1 MAQFSLRNWLGQAW
15 QFTIVETATY
25 LRDTTA
31 IFWTFL
37 YPVALLLIMMLLFG
51 GGGNRSPSLALDV
64 EGTGPAAEQ
73 LVSQLKG
80 TFDAIEG
87 LNIELRRVT
96 PGQTSPDQR
105 VRLIVPTNFSEGP
118 DAEPVLVRLNAMPD
132 EISGSMLSLVAQ
144 SAAQLNA
151 KLANAPERVQLKYII
166 AQGKAETNIQATY
179 YVVGLAVLTIVS
191 TALFGFSGPLI
202 DLRAR
207 GGLKL
212 FQFMPVHR
220 SAFLTGFGLCR
231 VVILVVFVTLFI
243 LAGLSLFGGLRTL
256 NGVAWSLML
265 ALIFVGTISFLA
277 AGLAIAG
284 FITSN
289 SAGSALINLINL
301 PIMFFSD
308 LFIPLSS
315 MPEAVAAVSRMTPVY
330 MLVDAMRGA
339 AAGTHGLA
347 DCMPAFVS
355 LSILLIGSAAIAGST
370 FRWRLKR

>member
-51 GGGNRSPSLALDV
+51 GGGSRSPSLALDV

-80 TFDAIEG
+80 TFDAIQG

-96 PGQTSPDQR
+96 PGQKSPDQR

-118 DAEPVLVRLNAMPD
+118 AAEPVLVRLNAMPD

-151 KLANAPERVQLKYII
+151 KLANAPERVQIKYII

-243 LAGLSLFGGLRTL
+243 LAGLSLFGGLRTVS
-256 NGVAWSLML
+256 GVAWSLML

-347 DCMPAFVS
+347 DCIPAFVS
-355 LSILLIGSAAIAGST
+355 LSILLIVSAAIAGST

>member
-166 AQGKAETNIQATY
+166 AQGKAETNIKATY

-256 NGVAWSLML
+256 SGVAWSLML